1 MSDTQRDIVS
11 AGFSLAL
18 IAVTAVVMQRFFL
31 PLVWAGILCVAT
43 WPLYLRVRAALGQR
57 TIIAAAALT
66 LAFACIFIIPV
77 LFGVAQAAR
86 EVPVLANFIVHANTE
101 GLPVPDW
108 VAHIPLAGSAI
119 GDWWQATLSQPHGL
133 SHFFAG
139 SAVGGFHS
147 ARDMLKILGA
157 DVFHRLVDFG
167 LAFLCLFFFYKDGEA
182 LTRQITAVGSHFLR
196 PERWGRYAQKIPTA
210 IRATV
215 NGLVL
220 VGLAEGVLIGIAYA
234 IVGLPSPALWAFATG
249 ILAIIPFGAPLA
261 YLCAAAMLVFQGNV
275 GGAIGVAA
283 WGTVVLFV
291 ADHFVRPGMIGNATR
306 LPFLAVLFG
315 ILGGVET
322 LGLVGLFIGPVVMVL
337 FVTLWYEANVSDSVP
352 PANALADASAETPA
366 SPAAPERTQ

>member
-1 MSDTQRDIVS
+1 MSDTQRDIQRDIVS

-18 IAVTAVVMQRFFL
+18 IALTAFVMQRFFL

-43 WPLYLRVRAALGQR
+43 WPLYLRMRAALGQR
-57 TIIAAAALT
+57 PIIAAALLT
-66 LAFACIFIIPV
+66 LASACIFIIPV
-77 LFGVAQAAR
+77 LLGLAQAAR
-86 EVPVLANFIVHANTE
+86 EMPVLANFIVNANMN
-101 GLPVPDW
+101 GLPVPGW
-108 VAHIPLAGSAI
+108 TANIPLAGSAI
-119 GDWWQATLSQPHGL
+119 SDWWQATLSQPHGL
-133 SHFFAG
+133 GHLLAG
-139 SAVGGFHS
+139 GAVGGFHS
-147 ARDMLKILGA
+147 ARDILRVFGT

-182 LTRQITAVGSHFLR
+182 LTRQITALGSHFLR
-196 PERWGRYAQKIPTA
+196 PERWGRYAQKVPTA

-220 VGLAEGVLIGIAYA
+220 VGLAEGALIGVAYV
-234 IVGLPSPALWAFATG
+234 ITDLPSPVLWAFATG

-261 YLCAAAMLVFQGNV
+261 YLCAAALLLVQGSV
-275 GGAIGVAA
+275 GGAIGVAV

-337 FVTLWYEANVSDSVP
+337 FVTLWYEANVFDLA
-352 PANALADASAETPA
+352 PAPVQKTPA